1 MATNNVLEQRYKG
14 RQIIPGSMVET
25 ESAID
30 LVLGLNPSDNITY
43 VPYVVGYTAQLATNS
58 INDNSLNVG
67 LVKYDDTVKDYRD
80 SLSAVVY
87 RQSPMPVVSTNE
99 EGDAN
104 VVGVHGVV
112 MGSKVDIYLT
122 LDPDK
127 VVSR

>member
-1 MATNNVLEQRYKG
+1 
-14 RQIIPGSMVET
+14 
-25 ESAID
+25 
-30 LVLGLNPSDNITY
+30 
-43 VPYVVGYTAQLATNS
+43 
-58 INDNSLNVG
+58 
-67 LVKYDDTVKDYRD
+67 
-80 SLSAVVY
+80 
-87 RQSPMPVVSTNE
+87 MPVVSTNE